1 MNQRLKEFL
10 LMTVGSVM
18 TALGLYF
25 FKYPNKLSTGGV
37 SGIAIL
43 LNGIFGGLST
53 ETISL
58 ILNIILLILGLI
70 ILGKSFTFK
79 TVYCTVLISVIPS
92 VLKLFDPLKYIC
104 NANGTL
110 TDEPMLELIFAV
122 LLPGIGSAILFNV
135 GASSGGT
142 DIIAMVI
149 KKYTSMNISKALLIS
164 DFLIVML
171 NICVFRNAKIW
182 LLSLVGFL
190 SKVFVVNIIL
200 ENINMSKYCT
210 VITTREYEV
219 EICRYITDTL
229 HKSATV
235 SEAYTGAYMHEHKV
249 VILAALTRHQ
259 TVQLKK
265 FVKSL
270 DKKSFVVV
278 CNTSEICGKGFRETI

>member
-1 MNQRLKEFL
+1 
-10 LMTVGSVM
+10 
-18 TALGLYF
+18 
-25 FKYPNKLSTGGV
+25 
-37 SGIAIL
+37 
-43 LNGIFGGLST
+43 
-53 ETISL
+53 
-58 ILNIILLILGLI
+58 
-70 ILGKSFTFK
+70 
-79 TVYCTVLISVIPS
+79 
-92 VLKLFDPLKYIC
+92 
-104 NANGTL
+104 
-110 TDEPMLELIFAV
+110 
-122 LLPGIGSAILFNV
+122 
-135 GASSGGT
+135 
-142 DIIAMVI
+142 MVI